1 MHSSEVTM
9 DIATFRQMKD
19 RMLDKLTNSEQRQA
33 AEIRINYTLKI
44 LNQETMSKEAIALII
59 TNSSTGISTN

>member
-1 MHSSEVTM
+1 M

-33 AEIRINYTLKI
+33 AETHIAYTLKI
-44 LNQETMSKEAIALII
+44 LNQETMSAEAVALII
-59 TNSSTGISTN
+59 TNSTGISSN

>member
-1 MHSSEVTM
+1 MKEVTM

-19 RMLDKLTNSEQRQA
+19 RMLDKLTDSEQRQA
-33 AEIRINYTLKI
+33 AETRIAYTLKI

-59 TNSSTGISTN
+59 TNSTGISTN

>member
-1 MHSSEVTM
+1 M

-19 RMLDKLTNSEQRQA
+19 RMLDKLSDSEQRQA
-33 AEIRINYTLKI
+33 AETRITYTLKI

-59 TNSSTGISTN
+59 INSTGISTN

>member
-1 MHSSEVTM
+1 M

-33 AEIRINYTLKI
+33 AETRIAYTLKI
-44 LNQETMSKEAIALII
+44 LNQETMSAEAVALII
-59 TNSSTGISTN
+59 TNTPTGISSN

>member
-1 MHSSEVTM
+1 M

-19 RMLDKLTNSEQRQA
+19 RMLDKLTDSEQRQA
-33 AEIRINYTLKI
+33 AEIRIAYTLKI

-59 TNSSTGISTN
+59 TNSSTGISSN

>member
-9 DIATFRQMKD
+9 DITTFRQMKD
-19 RMLDKLTNSEQRQA
+19 RMLDTLTDSEQRQA
-33 AEIRINYTLKI
+33 AETRIAYTLKI

-59 TNSSTGISTN
+59 TNSPGISTN